1 MTLLEAVSV
10 RRSQRTYLPRPL
22 EGDQLD
28 QLGKALAEC
37 NRRAGLGVRLV
48 CPAGSVF
55 AGQGRLES
63 ARGCLLFAGPAEDPD
78 LEEKCGYWGEELIL
92 TAVSMGLGTCW
103 VGGTYDRGACQARL
117 EPGETLVCAA
127 ALGIPEGSPAPRALR
142 PAGELALPADCAPA
156 WFGAGIAAV
165 QQAPS
170 AMNRQGY
177 RFQLQAGGTVQARL
191 TGGGAFAMVDLGI
204 AKRHFQLGAHG
215 GTWTWGDGGVFRK
228 AAEEKSCG
236 AVIWRPA
243 GDGREYLLARHNG
256 GHWSFPK
263 GHVEGRETE
272 QETAAREIREETG
285 LTADIDGGFR
295 QVVTYSPAPG
305 IVKDVVFFTAT
316 PAGGTERRQEEEIA
330 QLGWFSFREAR
341 ALVTF
346 ATDEEVLLA
355 AEAYLNGKS

>member
-10 RRSQRTYLPRPL
+10 RRSQRSYLPQPL
-22 EGDQLD
+22 ERAQLD

-165 QQAPS
+165 QRAP
-170 AMNRQGY
+170 
-177 RFQLQAGGTVQARL
+177 
-191 TGGGAFAMVDLGI
+191 
-204 AKRHFQLGAHG
+204 
-215 GTWTWGDGGVFRK
+215 
-228 AAEEKSCG
+228 
-236 AVIWRPA
+236 
-243 GDGREYLLARHNG
+243 
-256 GHWSFPK
+256 
-263 GHVEGRETE
+263 
-272 QETAAREIREETG
+272 
-285 LTADIDGGFR
+285 
-295 QVVTYSPAPG
+295 
-305 IVKDVVFFTAT
+305 
-316 PAGGTERRQEEEIA
+316 
-330 QLGWFSFREAR
+330 
-341 ALVTF
+341 
-346 ATDEEVLLA
+346 
-355 AEAYLNGKS
+355 